1 MIIGEIYPN
10 FIIKCI
16 QLVGGD
22 ASDTI
27 YIGIFFKI
35 WKLFCVG
42 LIVYFIFFPSIL
54 NSYHKKNP
62 QKLLSEGF

>member
-1 MIIGEIYPN
+1 MFWVIFSVITIIMIIGEIYPN

-42 LIVYFIFFPSIL
+42 LIVYFIF
-54 NSYHKKNP
+54 K
-62 QKLLSEGF
+62 

>member
-1 MIIGEIYPN
+1 MFWVIFSVITIIMIIGEIYPN

-27 YIGIFFKI
+27 YIGIFFWI

-42 LIVYFIFFPSIL
+42 LIVYFIF
-54 NSYHKKNP
+54 K
-62 QKLLSEGF
+62 

>member
-27 YIGIFFKI
+27 YIGIFFWI
-35 WKLFCVG
+35 WKLFCVC
-42 LIVYFIFFPSIL
+42 LIVYFIF
-54 NSYHKKNP
+54 K
-62 QKLLSEGF
+62 